1 MLVVLAIILG
11 LFLST
16 VVIFIIDMED
26 VHAGRTNTDCC
37 LSFKQFKSFYS
48 LNPEK
53 WHVGSNCLGYDAHG
67 FAFALKV
74 RFRSWFDVL
83 RYYFFAKRVKK
94 KKRMDQ
100 ANQNTLLVIQ
110 EIQKDIDHVKQQS
123 KDQIEHGRR
132 RFVELWEQF
141 RETHDTINENEA
153 LEILSQ
159 KICRADYDVFRGRRR

>member
-1 MLVVLAIILG
+1 MWIVIVPIVA
-11 LFLST
+11 
-16 VVIFIIDMED
+16 IFITYMQD

-53 WHVGSNCLGYDAHG
+53 WNVGSNCLGYYAHG
-67 FAFALKV
+67 FAFAQKV

-94 KKRMDQ
+94 KKRMNQ
-100 ANQNTLLVIQ
+100 ANQNTLLVIH
-110 EIQKDIDHVKQQS
+110 EIQKDIDHVQQQS
-123 KDQIEHGRR
+123 KDQIERGRR

-141 RETHDTINENEA
+141 RETHDTINENEV

-159 KICRADYDVFRGRRR
+159 VQEELGEMLC

>member
-1 MLVVLAIILG
+1 MLLVIAIILG
-11 LFLST
+11 LFLAA

-53 WHVGSNCLGYDAHG
+53 WHVGSSCLGYDAQGLVITHH
-67 FAFALKV
+67 V

-83 RYYFFAKRVKK
+83 RYYFFAKRINK
-94 KKRMDQ
+94 KKRMNQ

-123 KDQIEHGRR
+123 KDQIERGRR

-141 RETHDTINENEA
+141 RETHDTINENEV

-159 KICRADYDVFRGRRR
+159 VQEELGERLC

>member
-1 MLVVLAIILG
+1 MLVVIAIILG
-11 LFLST
+11 LFLAA

-53 WHVGSNCLGYDAHG
+53 WRVGSSCLGYDAHG
-67 FAFALKV
+67 FVFAQNV

-83 RYYFFAKRVKK
+83 RYYFFAKRIKK
-94 KKRMDQ
+94 KKRMNQ
-100 ANQNTLLVIQ
+100 ANQNTLLVLQ
-110 EIQKDIDHVKQQS
+110 EIQKDIDHIKQQS
-123 KDQIEHGRR
+123 EDQIERGRR

-141 RETHDTINENEA
+141 RETHDTINENEV
-153 LEILSQ
+153 LEMLSQ
-159 KICRADYDVFRGRRR
+159 AQEELREWLC

>member
-1 MLVVLAIILG
+1 MLLVIAIILG
-11 LFLST
+11 LFLAA
-16 VVIFIIDMED
+16 VAIFSIDMED

-53 WHVGSNCLGYDAHG
+53 WHVESNCLGYDARG
-67 FAFALKV
+67 FAFAQKV

-94 KKRMDQ
+94 KRRMGQ

-123 KDQIEHGRR
+123 KDQIERGRR

-141 RETHDTINENEA
+141 RETHDTINENEV

-159 KICRADYDVFRGRRR
+159 VQEELGERLC

>member
-1 MLVVLAIILG
+1 MVIATILG
-11 LFLST
+11 LCLST

-48 LNPEK
+48 LNPER
-53 WHVGSNCLGYDAHG
+53 WHVGSNYLGYDAQG
-67 FAFALKV
+67 FV
-74 RFRSWFDVL
+74 ITHCIRFRSWFDVL

-94 KKRMDQ
+94 QKRMGQ

-110 EIQKDIDHVKQQS
+110 EIQKDIDHVQQQS
-123 KDQIEHGRR
+123 KDQIERGRR

-141 RETHDTINENEA
+141 RETHDTINENEV

-159 KICRADYDVFRGRRR
+159 VQEELGERLC

>member
-1 MLVVLAIILG
+1 MLLVIAIILG
-11 LFLST
+11 LFLAA

-53 WHVGSNCLGYDAHG
+53 WRVGSGCLGYDAHG
-67 FAFALKV
+67 FFFTKNV

-83 RYYFFAKRVKK
+83 RYYFFAKRIKK
-94 KKRMDQ
+94 KKRMNQ

-123 KDQIEHGRR
+123 KDQIERGRR

-141 RETHDTINENEA
+141 RETHNTINENEV
-153 LEILSQ
+153 LEILNQ
-159 KICRADYDVFRGRRR
+159 VQEELGERLC

>member
-1 MLVVLAIILG
+1 MWLLLPIPLGIFLATMVV
-11 LFLST
+11 F
-16 VVIFIIDMED
+16 VIDMED
-26 VHAGRTNTDCC
+26 VHAGRTDTDCH

-53 WHVGSNCLGYDAHG
+53 WHVGSNCLGYDTQG
-67 FAFALKV
+67 FAITHRV

-83 RYYFFAKRVKK
+83 RYYFFAKRINK
-94 KKRMDQ
+94 KKRMNQ
-100 ANQNTLLVIQ
+100 VNQNTLLVIQ

-123 KDQIEHGRR
+123 KDQIERGRR

-141 RETHDTINENEA
+141 RETHDTINENEV

-159 KICRADYDVFRGRRR
+159 VQEELGERLC